1 MIRPVP
7 PGTTPPGTTPPGTA
21 PDAVAGTTSPP
32 PLPEPGGTPPP
43 LPRGLS
49 SRAGSA
55 ASPPAPA
62 TAPAAVPSWHL
73 PEDPTAARR
82 ARQVTRSQLLAWEL
96 NDHCET
102 AELLVSELV
111 TNALSHG
118 RGPIRLGLG
127 RRHGMLRC
135 EVADHGRGLPQP
147 RPLSM
152 SGESGR
158 GMHLVDALTNR
169 WGVDH
174 EASGKTVWFELAT
187 CAAPDCCTGRR
198 PA

>member
-1 MIRPVP
+1 MIRPV
-7 PGTTPPGTTPPGTA
+7 PPGTTPPGTA
-21 PDAVAGTTSPP
+21 PDAVAGTASPP
-32 PLPEPGGTPPP
+32 PLPEPGSTPPP

-62 TAPAAVPSWHL
+62 TAPGAPVPAAAPSWHL

-82 ARQVTRSQLLAWEL
+82 ARQVTRCQLLAWEL

-187 CAAPDCCTGRR
+187 CTAPDCCTGRR